1 MFKRLYISLIISI
14 LEVEKLLIYNQ
25 RMHNLYAIF
34 IKILEICKQKDW
46 KPQFIL
52 FAKARKRIETVFSQ
66 LTDQF
71 MLIRNY
77 AKDTDRLFA
86 RIIGKISAF
95 TILQCINKINNN
107 PFGRVKYALSQF
119 RQRVNYIITIEV
131 L

>member
-95 TILQCINKINNN
+95 TILQYINKINNN